1 MDPNIPSITTYQ
13 LHQQSV
19 LKVPEVLR
27 VDSDELFKTAR
38 VTKKFRV
45 FESKSLEFP
54 TGIEIKVAVAYPTDK
69 KQKIAPLR
77 ETIQSYIKQQEESRG
92 VSIKIEEFFFKV
104 KHTGVGEQP
113 LHPDGYVGALNRI
126 YYIQDALLGGQQE
139 EQQSFIL
146 PAIQDF
152 HRIIIPSLESDIY
165 HDEGVIYDK
174 PNVIFYECFTGH
186 FVAGMGTGP
195 RVQEDIFQLAQ
206 SLGCALFNNAKAV
219 TYGKVLQTLFPQLEI
234 DHADW
239 HRVVC
244 RPQPDGKKRD
254 RAYFIKELCGAL
266 DKPLAGFFEKVFHPE
281 EKTS

>member
-1 MDPNIPSITTYQ
+1 MDPNISSITTYQ
-13 LHQQSV
+13 LHQQSIYQALNV
-19 LKVPEVLR
+19 FPVN
-27 VDSDELFKTAR
+27 SDNLFKEAK
-38 VTKKFRV
+38 VANNFRV

-54 TGIEIKVAVAYPTDK
+54 TGTQIKVAVAYPTDK

-77 ETIQSYIKQQEESRG
+77 ETIQSYKKQQEKNRG
-92 VSIKIEEFFFKV
+92 VSINIEEFFFKV
-104 KHTGVGEQP
+104 KNTGVGEQP
-113 LHPDGYVGALNRI
+113 LHPGGYVGALNRI
-126 YYIQDALLGGQQE
+126 YYIQDALLG
-139 EQQSFIL
+139 EQQGKEQSFTL

-186 FVAGMGTGP
+186 YVAGMGTGP
-195 RVQEDIFQLAQ
+195 DVQNDIFKLAQ
-206 SLGCALFNNAKAV
+206 RLGRALFNDDKAV

-244 RPQPDGKKRD
+244 HPQPDGKKRD
-254 RAYFIKELCGAL
+254 RAYFIKELCAAL
-266 DKPLAGFFEKVFHPE
+266 DKPLAGFFEKVFDLE